1 MLEKAYLEITNT
13 CNMACDFCHGTC
25 RVPREM
31 SMAEFEALT
40 DRLVGK
46 IEYLYF
52 HLMGEPLSH
61 PLLPQFIVRAR
72 EKGFRPMLTT
82 NGSLLGEVGE
92 MLLQFPPHRI
102 SISLHAPAANR
113 AFAQPSYLADVISYA
128 ERAAA
133 GGTIV
138 VLRLWNLGGE
148 GESGNDD
155 ILKALHAAFQG
166 EWVKNRAGYRL
177 AERLYLEWDREFV
190 WPDRD
195 AEQMPEGS
203 SLFCY
208 ALRNHVGVLVDGTVV
223 PCCLDADGV
232 MALGNLFESSL
243 EQILQTP
250 RARAIKEGFD
260 CRRAVEPLCRT
271 CGFAKR
277 FTK

>member
-1 MLEKAYLEITNT
+1 MLEKAYLEITNI

-25 RVPREM
+25 RTPREM
-31 SMAEFEALT
+31 TLAEFETLT
-40 DRLVGK
+40 DRLVGE

-61 PLLPQFIVRAR
+61 PLLPRFIGIAR

-92 MLLQFPPHRI
+92 ALLQSPPHRI
-102 SISLHAPAANR
+102 SISLHAPAANK
-113 AFAQPSYLADVISYA
+113 AFAHPSYLADAISYA
-128 ERAAA
+128 KRAAA
-133 GGTIV
+133 QGTIV

-148 GESGNDD
+148 GERGNGD
-155 ILKALHAAFQG
+155 ILSALHAAFPD

-190 WPDRD
+190 WPDRY
-195 AEQMPEGS
+195 AEQVPEKTPI
-203 SLFCY
+203 FCY
-208 ALRNHVGVLVDGTVV
+208 GLRNHVGILVDGTVV
-223 PCCLDADGV
+223 PCCMDADGV
-232 MALGNLFESSL
+232 LALGNLFETPL
-243 EQILQTP
+243 AEILASP

-271 CGFAKR
+271 CGFVKK
-277 FTK
+277 F